1 MEKRDNKIVYT
12 NVEEILD
19 PSHTALVV
27 WDVQNLLVDKIFNKQ
42 EFMNN
47 LISTVELA
55 RKSNVPVFFTRI
67 QILPIQFES
76 PSRLYTFSKLGLDR
90 IGQPSAE
97 DMALT
102 IKPDQN
108 EIVID
113 KHTASIFIDTGFER
127 MIRNAGIVTIVF
139 TGIATE
145 FGVESSAR
153 EALSRGF
160 YSVVV
165 SDIASSPDREAHGRS
180 LENMEKMMTVI
191 NSKEIEN
198 IWSKST

>member
-47 LISTVELA
+47 LISTVDLA

-76 PSRLYTFSKLGLDR
+76 PSRLYTISKLVLDR
-90 IGQPSAE
+90 IGQPSAQ
-97 DMALT
+97 DMALK

-108 EIVID
+108 EIIID

-165 SDIASSPDREAHGRS
+165 SDIASSPDREAHSRS